1 MDTNEH
7 TADVV
12 VRALRGFVAA
22 NGGEI
27 SSTSGVAGF
36 YRHAGNLSETFKG
49 VLRSLSPKGKADAF
63 ARFGLV
69 QEKRTF
75 GADVIK
81 LATTSR
87 GRHRLLAAAMEMLL
101 SGPKAMTQFVA
112 ELYAADP
119 AAREEIKAAGG
130 AKSWL
135 SLHAEFAVYQPQP
148 EEQPLTWHV
157 SLRSRPTAP
166 SRGASTSAASS
177 SGHGANAGRVGST
190 GGATARTAGP
200 PRSHE
205 QRAPLCIHFAKGSCA
220 YGERCRFD
228 HDRASSQ
235 PAAPPS
241 SARRPP
247 ATQLK
252 CTAEVVAIKQK
263 RAQGGAEGVLADEYG
278 FLQIH
283 AAYTLAVSTAFGA
296 AEAERQHYFRVDWLP
311 AAGQRRAPVRKGDTL
326 SCLLG
331 ADSRDKAASGKPS
344 LRLRQL
350 TLERCAYLSSDEQHG
365 YLTAVHALARTDPEE
380 ALLSIGKCAAPWR
393 YLLQRTALADGLT
406 RMLLETMV
414 AILPSHALHEKKV
427 DFVRSFGD
435 SLFFRRDGPLARFL
449 RAARRDAADATY
461 TLVAGVIEGTLA
473 TTPEVAHAL
482 YHVLEEF
489 FTPAGR
495 DGALLLGVIR
505 RVLPASV
512 RVEHA
517 TWDALPLVASR
528 HELLREVD
536 PLAFTPGVVERGP
549 YGSTDEYYD
558 TYFRLMRCEGFGALS
573 DGIGSLLKGKLDARD
588 MNVYKDVAVQG
599 VRFST
604 QGGADAMTI
613 VLTYRPLK
621 RGNRAAAEIMFGNLL
636 CLSLDGSF
644 SEPLWAVVAHCEAE
658 GAQARTFVQLC
669 TEYNP
674 CDDLSALLKL
684 QRSKITLMAE
694 SPTYFN
700 AVRPVL
706 RALQSHDPNKMPFRS
721 ELVDGQRPS
730 HTDASATPEWPA
742 APAYITPSTE
752 LPTASVIPQQATMSA
767 ESFVA
772 RLTDPAG
779 LHTTF
784 DESQRHAMAAAL
796 QQRVAVIQGP
806 PGTGKSFVGRELAC
820 MLMELLRGPVLVIT
834 YKNHA
839 LDEFLEGCIARVGL
853 ERIARLGSRSQSQ
866 ALSGRNI
873 KVLLKDRDLTG
884 RVVSRQTEEG
894 MRELRVQVQELV
906 PRLAEL
912 MSQRRAAAFISCES
926 SLVAFLAQADES
938 LLRQMW
944 LDRQCGLDA
953 RDAAL
958 LEEVEGLLAGV
969 VAEGDEAEALSGD
982 AFRQACMYCL
992 LTNQKE
998 RQVAAAARI
1007 VLRAEVDG
1015 SLEIEPKMQPAVR
1028 RLGKN
1033 MLTIFKRWVPPEEGF
1048 ETIQRRVRATVLP
1061 DAIASS
1067 DVDASHL
1074 GQAEVSDMTDAT
1086 DVTARRIMAEDDHS
1100 KSCAPLRHAPSR
1112 TTNRVLRPRASHTHP
1127 RVLAGIGT
1135 RGLSRLRRSHRIGT
1149 TSRRS
1154 TSRWP
1159 RSSVRP
1165 CAPAASCGQRQTSC
1179 CSATCCWR
1187 IA

>member
-1 MDTNEH
+1 M
-7 TADVV
+7 
-12 VRALRGFVAA
+12 LRGA
-22 NGGEI
+22 
-27 SSTSGVAGF
+27 
-36 YRHAGNLSETFKG
+36 
-49 VLRSLSPKGKADAF
+49 
-63 ARFGLV
+63 
-69 QEKRTF
+69 
-75 GADVIK
+75 
-81 LATTSR
+81 
-87 GRHRLLAAAMEMLL
+87 
-101 SGPKAMTQFVA
+101 
-112 ELYAADP
+112 
-119 AAREEIKAAGG
+119 
-130 AKSWL
+130 
-135 SLHAEFAVYQPQP
+135 
-148 EEQPLTWHV
+148 
-157 SLRSRPTAP
+157 
-166 SRGASTSAASS
+166 
-177 SGHGANAGRVGST
+177 
-190 GGATARTAGP
+190 
-200 PRSHE
+200 
-205 QRAPLCIHFAKGSCA
+205 
-220 YGERCRFD
+220 
-228 HDRASSQ
+228 
-235 PAAPPS
+235 
-241 SARRPP
+241 
-247 ATQLK
+247 
-252 CTAEVVAIKQK
+252 
-263 RAQGGAEGVLADEYG
+263 LADEYG

-296 AEAERQHYFRVDWLP
+296 AEAEKQHYFRVDWLP

-331 ADSRDKAASGKPS
+331 ADSRGEAASGKPS

-350 TLERCAYLSSDEQHG
+350 TLERCAHLSSDEQHG
-365 YLTAVHALARTDPEE
+365 YLTAVHALALTDPEE

-393 YLLQRTALADGLT
+393 YLLQRTALTYGLT
-406 RMLLETMV
+406 RMLLETMA

-435 SLFFRRDGPLARFL
+435 SLFLRRDGPLARFL
-449 RAARRDAADATY
+449 RTARRDGANATY
-461 TLVAGVIEGTLA
+461 TDALVAGVIEGTLA
-473 TTPEVAHAL
+473 TAPEAARAL
-482 YHVLEEF
+482 YHILEEF

-549 YGSTDEYYD
+549 YGSADEYYG

-588 MNVYKDVAVQG
+588 MNVYKDVAVLG

-613 VLTYRPLK
+613 VLTYRPLVPK

-644 SEPLWAVVAHCEAE
+644 SEPLWAVVAHCEVD
-658 GAQARTFVQLC
+658 GARARTFVQLC

-684 QRSKITLMAE
+684 QRSKVTLMAE

-706 RALQSHDPNKMPFRS
+706 RVLQSHDPNAMPFRS

-730 HTDASATPEWPA
+730 HMDASTTAEWPA

-752 LPTASVIPQQATMSA
+752 LPTASVFPQQATMSA

-772 RLTDPAG
+772 RLTDPTG

-839 LDEFLEGCIARVGL
+839 LDEFLEGCIDRVGL

-866 ALSGRNI
+866 KLSGRNI
-873 KVLLKDRDLTG
+873 KVLLRDHELTR
-884 RVVSRQTEEG
+884 RVVSRQTEDSV
-894 MRELRVQVQELV
+894 RELRVQVQELV

-912 MSQRRAAAFISCES
+912 ISQRRAAAFISCES
-926 SLVAFLAQADES
+926 LLVAFLAQADES

-944 LDRQCGLDA
+944 LDGQLDA
-953 RDAAL
+953 RDEAL
-958 LEEVEGLLAGV
+958 LEEVEGLLAGAV
-969 VAEGDEAEALSGD
+969 VEGDEAEALGGG
-982 AFRQACMYCL
+982 AFREACMYCL

-998 RQVAAAARI
+998 RNVAAPACV
-1007 VLRAEVDG
+1007 VLRAEVVD
-1015 SLEIEPKMQPAVR
+1015 SLEIEPDMQSAVR
-1028 RLGKN
+1028 RLAKN
-1033 MLTIFKRWVPPEEGF
+1033 MMAIFKGWAPREDGF
-1048 ETIQRRVRATVLP
+1048 ETIQRRVRETVLP

-1100 KSCAPLRHAPSR
+1100 KSCAPLRRAPLR
-1112 TTNRVLRPRASHTHP
+1112 TTNHVWRPRAPHTHRHACLQALGRGVHLARGDRLGSAPP
-1127 RVLAGIGT
+1127 RGARPAVSRGRASDPAHLPRAVGNAGQAAALPHAAGE
-1135 RGLSRLRRSHRIGT
+1135 SPLRTGRVT
-1149 TSRRS
+1149 A
-1154 TSRWP
+1154 
-1159 RSSVRP
+1159 RP
-1165 CAPAASCGQRQTSC
+1165 LRPVCHAAKG
-1179 CSATCCWR
+1179 A
-1187 IA
+1187 AGA

>member
-1 MDTNEH
+1 MHDL
-7 TADVV
+7 
-12 VRALRGFVAA
+12 AL
-22 NGGEI
+22 
-27 SSTSGVAGF
+27 
-36 YRHAGNLSETFKG
+36 
-49 VLRSLSPKGKADAF
+49 
-63 ARFGLV
+63 
-69 QEKRTF
+69 
-75 GADVIK
+75 
-81 LATTSR
+81 
-87 GRHRLLAAAMEMLL
+87 
-101 SGPKAMTQFVA
+101 
-112 ELYAADP
+112 
-119 AAREEIKAAGG
+119 
-130 AKSWL
+130 
-135 SLHAEFAVYQPQP
+135 
-148 EEQPLTWHV
+148 
-157 SLRSRPTAP
+157 
-166 SRGASTSAASS
+166 
-177 SGHGANAGRVGST
+177 
-190 GGATARTAGP
+190 
-200 PRSHE
+200 
-205 QRAPLCIHFAKGSCA
+205 
-220 YGERCRFD
+220 
-228 HDRASSQ
+228 
-235 PAAPPS
+235 
-241 SARRPP
+241 
-247 ATQLK
+247 
-252 CTAEVVAIKQK
+252 
-263 RAQGGAEGVLADEYG
+263 
-278 FLQIH
+278 
-283 AAYTLAVSTAFGA
+283 
-296 AEAERQHYFRVDWLP
+296 
-311 AAGQRRAPVRKGDTL
+311 
-326 SCLLG
+326 
-331 ADSRDKAASGKPS
+331 
-344 LRLRQL
+344 
-350 TLERCAYLSSDEQHG
+350 
-365 YLTAVHALARTDPEE
+365 TDPEE

-393 YLLQRTALADGLT
+393 YLLQRTALTYGLT
-406 RMLLETMV
+406 RMLLETMA

-435 SLFFRRDGPLARFL
+435 SLFLRRDGPLARFL
-449 RAARRDAADATY
+449 RTARRDGADATY
-461 TLVAGVIEGTLA
+461 TDALVAGVIEGTLA
-473 TTPEVAHAL
+473 TAPEAARAL
-482 YHVLEEF
+482 YHILEEF

-536 PLAFTPGVVERGP
+536 PLAFTPGVVEHGP
-549 YGSTDEYYD
+549 YGSADEYYD

-588 MNVYKDVAVQG
+588 MNVYKDVAVLG

-613 VLTYRPLK
+613 VLTYRPLVPK
-621 RGNRAAAEIMFGNLL
+621 RGNRAAAEIIFGNLL

-644 SEPLWAVVAHCEAE
+644 SEPLWAVVAHCEVD
-658 GAQARTFVQLC
+658 GARARTFVQLC

-684 QRSKITLMAE
+684 QRSKVTLMAE

-706 RALQSHDPNKMPFRS
+706 RVLQSHDPNSMPFRS

-730 HTDASATPEWPA
+730 HTDASATAEWPA

-752 LPTASVIPQQATMSA
+752 LPTASVFPQQATMSA

-772 RLTDPAG
+772 RLTDPTG
-779 LHTTF
+779 LQTTF

-820 MLMELLRGPVLVIT
+820 MLMDLLRGPVLVIT

-839 LDEFLEGCIARVGL
+839 LDEFLEGCIDRVGL

-873 KVLLKDRDLTG
+873 KVLLRDRELTG
-884 RVVSRQTEEG
+884 RVVSRQTEDG
-894 MRELRVQVQELV
+894 VRELRVQVQELV

-926 SLVAFLAQADES
+926 SLVAFLAQAEES

-944 LDRQCGLDA
+944 LDGQLDA
-953 RDAAL
+953 RDEAL
-958 LEEVEGLLAGV
+958 LEEIEGLLAGAV
-969 VAEGDEAEALSGD
+969 VEGDEAEALGGG
-982 AFRQACMYCL
+982 AFREACMYCL

-998 RQVAAAARI
+998 RNVAAPARV
-1007 VLRAEVDG
+1007 VLRAAG
-1015 SLEIEPKMQPAVR
+1015 LLEIQPEMQSAVR
-1028 RLGKN
+1028 WLGRN
-1033 MLTIFKRWVPPEEGF
+1033 MMAIFKGWAPREDGF

-1100 KSCAPLRHAPSR
+1100 KSCAPLRRAPRR
-1112 TTNRVLRPRASHTHP
+1112 TTNHVWRSRAPHTHWHACL
-1127 RVLAGIGT
+1127 LAGTGT
-1135 RGLSRLRRSHRIGT
+1135 RGSSRSRRSPRIGT
-1149 TSRRS
+1149 ASRRS

-1165 CAPAASCGQRQTSC
+1165 CAPAASCGQRRTSC

-1187 IA
+1187 ITSAHWTSHCAPSPPGMPRC

>member
-1 MDTNEH
+1 MHDL
-7 TADVV
+7 
-12 VRALRGFVAA
+12 AL
-22 NGGEI
+22 
-27 SSTSGVAGF
+27 
-36 YRHAGNLSETFKG
+36 
-49 VLRSLSPKGKADAF
+49 
-63 ARFGLV
+63 
-69 QEKRTF
+69 
-75 GADVIK
+75 
-81 LATTSR
+81 
-87 GRHRLLAAAMEMLL
+87 
-101 SGPKAMTQFVA
+101 
-112 ELYAADP
+112 
-119 AAREEIKAAGG
+119 
-130 AKSWL
+130 
-135 SLHAEFAVYQPQP
+135 
-148 EEQPLTWHV
+148 
-157 SLRSRPTAP
+157 
-166 SRGASTSAASS
+166 
-177 SGHGANAGRVGST
+177 
-190 GGATARTAGP
+190 
-200 PRSHE
+200 
-205 QRAPLCIHFAKGSCA
+205 
-220 YGERCRFD
+220 
-228 HDRASSQ
+228 
-235 PAAPPS
+235 
-241 SARRPP
+241 
-247 ATQLK
+247 
-252 CTAEVVAIKQK
+252 
-263 RAQGGAEGVLADEYG
+263 
-278 FLQIH
+278 
-283 AAYTLAVSTAFGA
+283 
-296 AEAERQHYFRVDWLP
+296 
-311 AAGQRRAPVRKGDTL
+311 
-326 SCLLG
+326 
-331 ADSRDKAASGKPS
+331 
-344 LRLRQL
+344 
-350 TLERCAYLSSDEQHG
+350 
-365 YLTAVHALARTDPEE
+365 TDPEE

-393 YLLQRTALADGLT
+393 YLLQRTALTYGLT
-406 RMLLETMV
+406 RMLLETMA

-435 SLFFRRDGPLARFL
+435 SLFLRRDGPLARFL
-449 RAARRDAADATY
+449 RTARRDGADATY
-461 TLVAGVIEGTLA
+461 TDALVAGVIEGTLA
-473 TTPEVAHAL
+473 TAPEAARAL
-482 YHVLEEF
+482 YHILEEF

-536 PLAFTPGVVERGP
+536 PLAFTPGVVEHGP
-549 YGSTDEYYD
+549 YGSADEYYD

-588 MNVYKDVAVQG
+588 MNVYKDVAVLG

-613 VLTYRPLK
+613 VLTYRPLVPK
-621 RGNRAAAEIMFGNLL
+621 RGNRAAAEIIFGNLL

-644 SEPLWAVVAHCEAE
+644 SEPLWAVVAHCEVD
-658 GAQARTFVQLC
+658 GARARTFVQLC

-684 QRSKITLMAE
+684 QRSKVTLMAE

-706 RALQSHDPNKMPFRS
+706 RVLQSHDPNSMPFRS

-730 HTDASATPEWPA
+730 HTDASATAEWPA

-752 LPTASVIPQQATMSA
+752 LPTASVFPQQATMSA

-772 RLTDPAG
+772 RLTDPTG
-779 LHTTF
+779 LQTTF

-820 MLMELLRGPVLVIT
+820 MLMDLLRGPVLVIT

-839 LDEFLEGCIARVGL
+839 LDEFLEGCIDRVGL

-873 KVLLKDRDLTG
+873 KVLLRDRELTG
-884 RVVSRQTEEG
+884 RVVSRQTEDG
-894 MRELRVQVQELV
+894 VRELRVQVQELV

-926 SLVAFLAQADES
+926 SLVAFLAQAEES

-944 LDRQCGLDA
+944 LDGQLDA
-953 RDAAL
+953 RDEAL
-958 LEEVEGLLAGV
+958 LEEIEGLLAGAV
-969 VAEGDEAEALSGD
+969 VEGDEAEALGGG
-982 AFRQACMYCL
+982 AFREACMYCL

-998 RQVAAAARI
+998 RNVAAPARV
-1007 VLRAEVDG
+1007 VLRAAG
-1015 SLEIEPKMQPAVR
+1015 LLEIQPEMQSAVR
-1028 RLGKN
+1028 WLGRN
-1033 MLTIFKRWVPPEEGF
+1033 MMAIFKGWAPREDGF

-1100 KSCAPLRHAPSR
+1100 KSCAPLRRAPRR
-1112 TTNRVLRPRASHTHP
+1112 TTNHVWRPRAPHTHWHACL
-1127 RVLAGIGT
+1127 LAGTGT
-1135 RGLSRLRRSHRIGT
+1135 RGSSRSRRSPRIGT
-1149 TSRRS
+1149 ASRRS

-1165 CAPAASCGQRQTSC
+1165 CAPAASCGQRRTSC

-1187 IA
+1187 ITSAHWTSHCAPSPPGMPRC